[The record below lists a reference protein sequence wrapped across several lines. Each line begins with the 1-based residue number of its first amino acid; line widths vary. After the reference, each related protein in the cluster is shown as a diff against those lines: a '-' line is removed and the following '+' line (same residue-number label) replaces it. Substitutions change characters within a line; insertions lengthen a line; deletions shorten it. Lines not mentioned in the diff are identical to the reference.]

1 MNSVHISFSFTISC
15 VLCALCLFIIDVT
28 SRGYVWEANEERN
41 WHPLLTLARWH
52 LVGYPGWK
60 GDTVSFTCNPVDSTG
75 PLACNSWSRLILA
88 PWLVIL
94 QLLCLLFLNIAN
106 FRCFGFFHVSFHSNP
121 PCDYHTS
128 TCNSVSAFISGWHI
142 EMLLMLPNDMQ
153 STDADI
159 LKTSSWL
166 PISSFV
172 LLLFSFL
179 LLYSHLCPISTSACH
194 FVIWEIIRRLRA
206 NKAQDSH
213 QHSNTTIKYAWHVL
227 AKSGEFTHIRV
238 KMSILG
244 FQCIL
249 KLHHFTFVLA
259 RFCTNLVYRY

>member
-106 FRCFGFFHVSFHSNP
+106 FYCFGFFHVSFHSNP
-121 PCDYHTS
+121 PCDYHSS
-128 TCNSVSAFISGWHI
+128 TCNSVSVFVDIHRDVTNATKWHAKPWRRLFENI
-142 EMLLMLPNDMQ
+142 IVASDFLLCPPPLLLSPSLFSPVPHIYQCLPLRHMRNHKKAPDEQ
-153 STDADI
+153 STGQ
-159 LKTSSWL
+159 SS
-166 PISSFV
+166 
-172 LLLFSFL
+172 
-179 LLYSHLCPISTSACH
+179 T
-194 FVIWEIIRRLRA
+194 
-206 NKAQDSH
+206 Q
-213 QHSNTTIKYAWHVL
+213 QHYN
-227 AKSGEFTHIRV
+227 
-238 KMSILG
+238 
-244 FQCIL
+244 
-249 KLHHFTFVLA
+249 
-259 RFCTNLVYRY
+259 